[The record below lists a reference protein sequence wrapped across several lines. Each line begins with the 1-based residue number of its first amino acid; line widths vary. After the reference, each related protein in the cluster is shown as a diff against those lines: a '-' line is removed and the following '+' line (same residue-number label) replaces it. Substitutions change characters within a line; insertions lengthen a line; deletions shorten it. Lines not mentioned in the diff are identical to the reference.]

1 MVQTA
6 TSLRGGKWRLLD
18 LLQSNRFWLVDA
30 VPSSTFPFW
39 VLGAPFMGFQTI
51 TMPEV
56 TLEVD
61 EVKQLNSMYKR
72 YTYSG
77 GSVGPITLT
86 RGARVYDDSFMQWV
100 QRAMRGIDMNPR
112 NLLLIQFTNI
122 NVAEYAGG
130 NIDLPVVIQAWE
142 IAQFLPG
149 RAWLL
154 WDCIPT
160 RYKAGSDLD
169 AASGEVS
176 IMELD
181 LQPHAVTEFALLS
194 VS

>member
-1 MVQTA
+1 MP
-6 TSLRGGKWRLLD
+6 SRHPLED
-18 LLQSNRFWLVDA
+18 LLQSHRFWLVDL
-30 VPSSTFPFW
+30 VPSSTFPFF
-39 VLGAPFMGFQTI
+39 VMGAPIMGFQSI

-61 EVKQLNSMYKR
+61 EIKQVNSMYKK
-72 YTYSG
+72 YLYSG
-77 GSVGPITLT
+77 GSVGAITLM
-86 RGARVYDDSFMQWV
+86 RGCRVYDDTFWQWIN
-100 QRAMRGIDMNPR
+100 RAVRGIDMNPR

-160 RYKAGSDLD
+160 RYKAGFDLD

-194 VS
+194 VT